1 MKAFNYV
8 SMRLLVFDN
17 VEYSYNDSCSGQKK
31 LKLSFK
37 IRKEYLILAM
47 GTKLHVCKIV
57 QIWHF
62 NNVFYFFYFFRH
74 FIVINN
80 SLINTLICIALFLQ
94 IIASLRIASFP
105 SKNF

>member
-1 MKAFNYV
+1 MSILQPWPLIKCLFNSIQRSCMKAFNYV

-47 GTKLHVCKIV
+47 GTELHVCKIV

-62 NNVFYFFYFFRH
+62 NNVF
-74 FIVINN
+74 
-80 SLINTLICIALFLQ
+80 
-94 IIASLRIASFP
+94 
-105 SKNF
+105 